1 MKKSFLALAV
11 AALAATSIASTA
23 SATTVYDKDG
33 TSMAVYGRVQSVY
46 YSEQQSGVSNDEGSF
61 NSSARLGVDVR
72 TPLTSGI
79 AAFAKA
85 EWEGANG
92 NNKNDEEDGFD
103 ARYLWVGLDFG
114 QFGQVKVGKFEEAIK
129 YAIGPTDHWEDS
141 GCTGLAGNDDRRE
154 GVVQYQWSGYGV
166 DAFLSYAF
174 AKDNEHLDGAYFAT
188 KGENVDIDYSVSGAL
203 GYTSPDVL
211 FGPIGIRAGFLYGKF
226 ADGDTNVFRRDDNG
240 NITGGANNVY
250 YTELDKNGNTEY
262 TVYDDY
268 TQYAVSAFWGSLAQ
282 GPYVA
287 AVYQQRE
294 FSGNVMYADRSSVS
308 GATSPDYTVKGYEF
322 TCAYTFANGLRLAT
336 GYEVQNVDFD
346 DESDDIKAA
355 TVPVLA
361 LWRVNPNFD
370 VWAEARFDAG
380 TDDDQSKN
388 GKNFDRDVG
397 TSYAEDF
404 FALGIRYNF

>member
-33 TSMAVYGRVQSVY
+33 TSMAIY
-46 YSEQQSGVSNDEGSF
+46 
-61 NSSARLGVDVR
+61 

-85 EWEGANG
+85 EWEAANG
-92 NNKNDEEDGFD
+92 NNTVDTNDGFD

-154 GVVQYQWSGYGV
+154 SVVQYQWSGYGV

-174 AKDNEHLDGAYFAT
+174 AKDNEQLDGAYFAT
-188 KGENVDIDYSVSGAL
+188 TRETVDIDYSVSAAL

-226 ADGDTNVFRRDDNG
+226 ADGDSNVFGDNG
-240 NITGGANNVY
+240 TRGNNVY
-250 YTELDKNGNTEY
+250 WQGTDRNGNTVY
-262 TVYDDY
+262 DVYDDY
-268 TQYAVSAFWGSLAQ
+268 TQFAVSAFWGSLAQ

-294 FSGNVMYADRSSVS
+294 FSGNEIYANRASVPN
-308 GATSPDYTVKGYEF
+308 ADSPDYTVKGYEF

-336 GYEVQNVDFD
+336 GYEVQSIDFD
-346 DESDDIKAA
+346 DDSADVDAA
-355 TVPVLA
+355 TIPVLA

-380 TDDDQSKN
+380 TDDDQN
-388 GKNFDRDVG
+388 DPEKNFDKVAG
-397 TSYAEDF
+397 TTYAEDF